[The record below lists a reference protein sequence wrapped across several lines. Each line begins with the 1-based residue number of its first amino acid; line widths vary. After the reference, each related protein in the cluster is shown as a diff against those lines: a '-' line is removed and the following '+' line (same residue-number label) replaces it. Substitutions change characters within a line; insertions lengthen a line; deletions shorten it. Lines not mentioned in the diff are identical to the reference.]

1 MYLRRFACFGIRPPS
16 SLYDH
21 HFVPVLHTRDD
32 PKDGRGEGLTNMH
45 RELEKCE
52 RALTE
57 YLDMKKNVFPRF
69 ETHSRLFLFQRP
81 VHRRLLQPW
90 LWH

>member
-1 MYLRRFACFGIRPPS
+1 MAGNTAKLVSAPHARDYL
-16 SLYDH
+16 
-21 HFVPVLHTRDD
+21 
-32 PKDGRGEGLTNMH
+32 KDGRGEGLTNMH

-69 ETHSRLFLFQRP
+69 DA
-81 VHRRLLQPW
+81 QPKFGFPAAVAK
-90 LWH
+90 L